1 MRIGNKEL
9 EILTFIAE
17 HDGATVRDVSDHF
30 GAKSGLGRTTVL
42 KTMDRLR
49 AKGFLEREDVESVF
63 RYRSLLPMSQIR
75 EQLTENFVNDTLSGS
90 IAPFVAYLGGGGKV
104 SASDLAELKELVAK
118 LEKEGGSK

>member
-1 MRIGNKEL
+1 M
-9 EILTFIAE
+9 
-17 HDGATVRDVSDHF
+17 
-30 GAKSGLGRTTVL
+30 

>member
-17 HDGATVRDVSDHF
+17 HEGTTVRDVSDHF

-49 AKGFLEREDVESVF
+49 AKGFLAREEVDSVF

-90 IAPFVAYLGGGGKV
+90 IAPFVAYLSGGGKV

-118 LEKEGGSK
+118 LESEGGPK